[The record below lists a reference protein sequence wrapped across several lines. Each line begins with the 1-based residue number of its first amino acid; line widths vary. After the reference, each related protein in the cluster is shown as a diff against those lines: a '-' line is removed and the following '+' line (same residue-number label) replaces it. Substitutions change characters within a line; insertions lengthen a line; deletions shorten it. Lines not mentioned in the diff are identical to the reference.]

1 MCLPTSSATFFA
13 SSFDPERRSFSAC
26 NGVSRTDA
34 EAAGPKSPSYSDSR
48 ESSRAS
54 SKRSGEVGGS
64 SGGSIFTKTYSENWL
79 LELDFAITIM
89 VSIRQA
95 TLEDLLS
102 MQDANLHCL
111 PEDYQVTTH
120 CDIATPPHRPPR
132 AG

>member
-1 MCLPTSSATFFA
+1 MAQVVAPF
-13 SSFDPERRSFSAC
+13 
-26 NGVSRTDA
+26 
-34 EAAGPKSPSYSDSR
+34 
-48 ESSRAS
+48 
-54 SKRSGEVGGS
+54 
-64 SGGSIFTKTYSENWL
+64 FTKTYSELATGARNHGL
-79 LELDFAITIM
+79 PIM

-111 PEDYQVTTH
+111 PENYQVTTH